1 MGMRSARM
9 GGVALAFLLAAAGQ
23 AVAQED
29 FYKGKTI
36 SVIAGFAP
44 GGGYDLYARLLS
56 RHLGDHVAGHPTIV
70 VQNMDGA
77 GSVRAANYVYVN
89 APKDG
94 TVIAAVNQN
103 MPMYQLLGG
112 KAAQFDA
119 AKMQWLGSLASSNS
133 LLYTWHT
140 STAKTL
146 EDAKQREVIL
156 GGTGTNSDSHIYPSL
171 LNNMFGTK
179 FKMIHGYTSGGK
191 EVHLAMERGEV
202 EGRGGN
208 TWASIVSTNRAYIDG
223 HKLNFL
229 VQIGFKTEPELKDV
243 PLLIDLARTDEE
255 KQIITVVTLPTFIGY
270 AHWLAPEVPA
280 DRVRILRAGYREM
293 LKDPSFLAD
302 AEKAGILLK
311 PQSGEDIEAVVKR
324 AAQTPRPVL
333 EKAARMLDWRE

>member
-1 MGMRSARM
+1 MVRWWVWAVGLIFLGADALPAR
-9 GGVALAFLLAAAGQ
+9 ADD
-23 AVAQED
+23 D
-29 FYKGKTI
+29 FYKGRTI

-56 RHLGDHVAGHPTIV
+56 RHLGNHIAGKPTIV

-119 AKMQWLGSLASSNS
+119 GKMQWLGSLASSNS

-140 STAKTL
+140 SSAKTI

-171 LNNMFGTK
+171 LNNMFGTR

-208 TWASIVSTNRAYIDG
+208 TWASIVSTNHSYIDG
-223 HKLNFL
+223 KKLNFL
-229 VQIGFKTEPELKDV
+229 VQIGFKPEPELKDV
-243 PLLIDLARTDEE
+243 PLLLDLARNDEE
-255 KQIITVVTLPTFIGY
+255 KQIITVVSLPTFIGY
-270 AHWLAPEVPA
+270 AHWLAPEAPKE
-280 DRVRILRAGYREM
+280 RVAILRTAYRAM
-293 LKDPSFLAD
+293 LKDPAFLAD
-302 AEKAGILLK
+302 AEKSGTLLK
-311 PQSGEDIEAVVKR
+311 PQNGEDIEAVVKR
-324 AAQTPRPVL
+324 AAETPKPIL
-333 EKAARMLDWRE
+333 EKAARLLDWRE